1 MKKHRNL
8 MQQICSLDNLYEAAD
23 KAAKGKRKNP
33 EVVAFYENIDTNLL
47 KIQQLLLSGKFKT
60 SKYHLFTIYEPKER
74 IIYKLPFYPDRIVH
88 HAIMNVLEPI
98 WVKIF
103 TSNTYACIK
112 NRGIHA
118 VNRKLIRD
126 LHDIKGTEYCLKLDI
141 KKFYP
146 NIDHTILKLIIRQK
160 IADNKLLQLLDGI
173 IDSADGVPIGNYLSQ
188 FFANLYLAYFD
199 HWVKEVLKVKYYYRY
214 ADDIVILSD
223 NKTIL
228 WTWFRQIKQYLKNN
242 LKLEIKSNYQVFP
255 VESRGIDFVGYIFR
269 HGYAILRK
277 SIKLKILRQLRQ
289 GFVEHSYFGWLKYCH
304 SKHFLFRIERQIGIN
319 YSNWRGKQVRYKWL
333 RGKVV
338 NVVNIEDRQKY
349 FLMQFTY
356 KGKPYFY
363 KSISKKLRNALQIAH
378 DDYRRGTY
386 VLPIFG

>member
-1 MKKHRNL
+1 
-8 MQQICSLDNLYEAAD
+8 MQTICSLDNLY
-23 KAAKGKRKNP
+23 KAANRAAENKRKKP
-33 EVVAFYENIDTNLL
+33 EVKAFYENIDANLL
-47 KIQQLLLSGKFKT
+47 KIQQLLLSGKYKT
-60 SKYHLFTIYEPKER
+60 SEYKLFTIYEPKER

-118 VNRKLIRD
+118 VNKKLIKD
-126 LHDIKGTEYCLKLDI
+126 LHDKEGTKYCLKLDI

-146 NIDHTILKLIIRQK
+146 NINHDILRSIIRQK
-160 IADNKLLQLLDGI
+160 IADTKLLELLDGI

-199 HWVKEVLKVKYYYRY
+199 HWLKEQLKVKYYYRY

-223 NKTIL
+223 SKSKL
-228 WTWFRQIKQYLKNN
+228 WNWFKQIKQYLKEN
-242 LKLEIKSNYQVFP
+242 LKLELKPNYQVFP
-255 VESRGIDFVGYIFR
+255 LESRGIDFVGYVFR
-269 HGYAILRK
+269 HEYTALRK
-277 SIKLKILRQLRQ
+277 SIKFKILRQLAK
-289 GFVEHSYFGWLKYCH
+289 GFIEHSYLGWLKYCH
-304 SKHFLFRIERQIGIN
+304 SKYFLFRVQECAGIN
-319 YSNWRGKQVRYKWL
+319 YSNWRGKQVKYEWL
-333 RGKVV
+333 KGKVV
-338 NVVNIEDRQKY
+338 TVINIEDRKRY

-356 KGKPYFY
+356 KGKSYFY
-363 KSISKKLRNALQIAH
+363 RSISKKLRHVLQVAY
-378 DDYRRGTY
+378 DDLRRGTY